1 VTIRI
6 AAIAAGVLALAGF
19 ATGRA
24 SKRTP
29 PAEVRTV
36 EKTRTEWKDRE
47 VEKVRTVTVA
57 GKDRII
63 RRVVTVVEKP
73 DGTKTTTATTD
84 DATTERQTSSALTE
98 ATREASATQVTERVV
113 HVVQRSPWAVSL
125 LTGVNAGVVAGHAP
139 VTFVGVE
146 ASRTVLG
153 PLRLGVVVV
162 KQTGLPVQV
171 GVAVGASF

>member
-1 VTIRI
+1 MTLRT

-24 SKRTP
+24 SKRSP

-47 VEKVRTVTVA
+47 VEKIRTVTVA
-57 GKDRII
+57 GRDRIV
-63 RRVVTVVEKP
+63 RKVVTIVEKP
-73 DGTKTTTATTD
+73 DGTKTTVATTD
-84 DATTERQTSSALTE
+84 DATSERQTSQALTE
-98 ATREASATQVTERVV
+98 ATREASATQVTEKVV
-113 HVVQRSPWAVSL
+113 HVVQADPWALSL
-125 LTGVNAGVVAGHAP
+125 LAGANAGVVVGHAP

-146 ASRTVLG
+146 ASRSVIG

-162 KQTGLPVQV
+162 KQVGLPVQV
-171 GVAVGASF
+171 GAVVGMSF